1 MERIII
7 ASTTTDEDVSNIGNF
22 LFLPCSFLASPT
34 PFSPHHSKSVSLV
47 ILVLN
52 VRGRLITMMSFG
64 FMHTRTRRRL
74 TKLCLSSIFHFYR
87 NFFLPFFFCK
97 TSWNIVIESRFYKTS
112 DLKLFIYYN
121 ILLDKIIFIL
131 SKRNLI

>member
-22 LFLPCSFLASPT
+22 LFLPCSLLSPL
-34 PFSPHHSKSVSLV
+34 PPSKSVSRV

-52 VRGRLITMMSFG
+52 VKGRLITMMSFG

-87 NFFLPFFFCK
+87 NFFLPFFK
-97 TSWNIVIESRFYKTS
+97 TSKNIVIESRLYKTS
-112 DLKLFIYYN
+112 DLKLFIYYS
-121 ILLDKIIFIL
+121 IMLDKIIFIL

>member
-1 MERIII
+1 MCLERIII

-22 LFLPCSFLASPT
+22 LFLPCSFLAPPSP
-34 PFSPHHSKSVSLV
+34 PSKSVSRV

-52 VRGRLITMMSFG
+52 VKGRLITMMSFG

-87 NFFLPFFFCK
+87 NFFLPFFK
-97 TSWNIVIESRFYKTS
+97 TSKNIVIESRLYKTS
-112 DLKLFIYYN
+112 DLKLFIYYS
-121 ILLDKIIFIL
+121 IMLDKIVFIL

>member
-7 ASTTTDEDVSNIGNF
+7 AFTTTDEDVSNIGNF
-22 LFLPCSFLASPT
+22 LFLPCSFLAPPSP
-34 PFSPHHSKSVSLV
+34 PSKSVSRV

-52 VRGRLITMMSFG
+52 VKGRLITMMSFG

-87 NFFLPFFFCK
+87 NFFLSFFK
-97 TSWNIVIESRFYKTS
+97 TSKNIVIESRLYKTS
-112 DLKLFIYYN
+112 DLKLFIYYS
-121 ILLDKIIFIL
+121 IMLDKIIFIL

>member
-22 LFLPCSFLASPT
+22 LFLPCSLLP
-34 PFSPHHSKSVSLV
+34 PLPPSKSVSRV

-52 VRGRLITMMSFG
+52 VKGRLITMMSFG

-87 NFFLPFFFCK
+87 NFFLPFFK
-97 TSWNIVIESRFYKTS
+97 TSKNIVIESRLYKTS
-112 DLKLFIYYN
+112 DLKLFIYYS
-121 ILLDKIIFIL
+121 IMLDKIIFIL